1 MKHKSL
7 LNLRLQLQ
15 IGDYLAYLVSFV
27 TESKRVF
34 VRDKDGNNL
43 VDKPTLKSCQKELDF
58 LNVNIDDCIVT
69 TEVVSHKNWEYIAKK
84 MVSKKVEDWKKKF
97 SATCCIIAFGGET
110 NFRDRLPLLYQRL

>member
-1 MKHKSL
+1 MKYKFL
-7 LNLRLQLQ
+7 LNLILQLQ

-34 VRDKDGNNL
+34 VRDIDGNNL